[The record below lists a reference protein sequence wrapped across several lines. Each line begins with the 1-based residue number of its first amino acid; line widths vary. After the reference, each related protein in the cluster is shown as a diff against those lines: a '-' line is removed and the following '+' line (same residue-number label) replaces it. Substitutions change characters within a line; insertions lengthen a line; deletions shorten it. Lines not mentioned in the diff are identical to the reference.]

1 MKKFFLLSAF
11 AAIMSV
17 ALLNTS
23 CVGTETEEREEPFS
37 IVGQWKLEKKYDTY
51 DVHRLNDDGTC
62 SIVDVIKDFPGNFRF
77 DGTYKYNE
85 AEGMLY
91 IYDKEGNECY
101 KYEIVNISKNS
112 RRCEWVDKKDPKKKS
127 HSVTKK

>member
-1 MKKFFLLSAF
+1 MKKFFLLSAL

-17 ALLNTS
+17 ALANTS
-23 CVGTETEEREEPFS
+23 CVHTSSEETEEPFY
-37 IVGQWKLEKKYDTY
+37 IVGQWKLQKNYDTY
-51 DVHRLNDDGTC
+51 DVHKLNEDGTC
-62 SIVDVIKDFPGNFRF
+62 TIVDVINDFPGNFRF
-77 DGTYKYNE
+77 DGTYKYNK

-112 RRCEWVDKKDPKKKS
+112 RSCKWVDKKDPKKKAYN
-127 HSVTKK
+127 VMKK

>member
-112 RRCEWVDKKDPKKKS
+112 RSCKWVDKKDPKKKAYN
-127 HSVTKK
+127 VMKK